1 MQIEHK
7 LLIEGEKTVIYLD
20 VYLED
25 NYEFS
30 KENFNDKIKG
40 KNVRT
45 EIKKYIEKNVD
56 YIKGAVI
63 VVAINGILIGAL
75 TMNPQKEIQ
84 NLVGEINNETKQE
97 IVLDTA
103 KNSEEKDNENKD
115 LDETTNDEEVKVKEN
130 LTSTPSSSS
139 TKKQN
144 TTTNNK
150 TSTSKTNATT
160 NKTQTTTKPST
171 TTKPATTSTT
181 NPTQTNTS
189 NTNNNQTSTK
199 IEETKP
205 QGTYIKLNTNGVVK
219 EIELETYIIG
229 VVAAEMPAS
238 FNIEALKAQAVAA
251 RTYAMK
257 KASQGITLKNST
269 SDQVYKTTDQMK
281 SMWGSSFSTYYNKVK
296 NAVNATKGL
305 VLKYNGAYIDAQ
317 YSSMTNG
324 KTELPENVWT
334 YSRPYL
340 QCVSSTWD
348 TKVAN
353 FQVTKTFTY
362 EKVSSSLGQTVTPD
376 TNIEIISR
384 TVSDRVDKIQIGDKT
399 FAGTKL
405 RSLLGLRSTDFSI
418 KQNPNNIEITTKGY
432 GHGVGMSQYGAHMA
446 ANEGYTYR
454 QILNHYYVGAQI
466 VQI

>member
-1 MQIEHK
+1 MQINHK
-7 LLIEGEKTVIYLD
+7 TIIDDGKSIIYLD

-25 NYEFS
+25 IYEFG
-30 KENFNDKIKG
+30 KENFNNKESA
-40 KNVRT
+40 KNIGN
-45 EIKKYIEKNVD
+45 EIKKYIEKNIE

-75 TMNPQKEIQ
+75 TMTPQREIQ
-84 NLVGEINNETKQE
+84 NVAESIYNETKQE
-97 IVLDTA
+97 IMSDTA
-103 KNSEEKDNENKD
+103 EINEYDENDELQDEITDHSKEEKA
-115 LDETTNDEEVKVKEN
+115 TTDSSQT
-130 LTSTPSSSS
+130 TSIS

-144 TTTNNK
+144 TSTTN
-150 TSTSKTNATT
+150 TGTTT
-160 NKTQTTTKPST
+160 NKPKPVKPST
-171 TTKPATTSTT
+171 TTTTTNTTQANTSTQ
-181 NPTQTNTS
+181 N
-189 NTNNNQTSTK
+189 STK
-199 IEETKP
+199 VEDSSPLE
-205 QGTYIKLNTNGVVK
+205 TYIKLNTNGVVK

-269 SDQVYKTTDQMK
+269 ADQVYKTTEQMK
-281 SMWGSSFSTYYNKVK
+281 ANWGNSFSTYYNKIK

-305 VLKYNGAYIDAQ
+305 VLKYNGSYIDAQ

-348 TKVAN
+348 TKVFN
-353 FQVTKTFTY
+353 FQVTKSFSY
-362 EKVSSSLGQTVTPD
+362 EKVSSSLGQTITKD
-376 TNIEIISR
+376 TNIEILSK
-384 TVSDRVDKIQIGDKT
+384 TVSNRVDKIQIGDKIYS
-399 FAGTKL
+399 GTKL

-418 KQNPNNIEITTKGY
+418 KLNENNIEITTKGY
-432 GHGVGMSQYGAHMA
+432 GHGVGMSQYGAHIA
-446 ANEGYTYR
+446 ANEGYTYK
-454 QILNHYYVGAQI
+454 QILNHYYVGANI
-466 VQI
+466 VKI

>member
-7 LLIEGEKTVIYLD
+7 QLIESGKTVIYLD

-25 NYEFS
+25 NYEFG
-30 KENFNDKIKG
+30 KETFNNKVIT
-40 KNVRT
+40 KNIGT
-45 EIKKYIEKNVD
+45 EIKKYIEKNVE
-56 YIKGAVI
+56 YIKGAII

-75 TMNPQKEIQ
+75 TMTPQKEFQ
-84 NLVGEINNETKQE
+84 NVTGNIYNEIKQE
-97 IVLDTA
+97 IILDSA
-103 KNSEEKDNENKD
+103 KNNKENENRNLEELTAETNNKD
-115 LDETTNDEEVKVKEN
+115 VKKDEIKIKEN
-130 LTSTPSSSS
+130 LTPTPSSSS

-144 TTTNNK
+144 TTTSNK
-150 TSTSKTNATT
+150 TSSHKTNTSTVTTKPTT
-160 NKTQTTTKPST
+160 NTTQTTT
-171 TTKPATTSTT
+171 
-181 NPTQTNTS
+181 S
-189 NTNNNQTSTK
+189 NTTYTQNSTK
-199 IEETKP
+199 VEETKP

-269 SDQVYKTTDQMK
+269 ADQVYKTTDQMK
-281 SMWGSSFSTYYNKVK
+281 ATWGASFSTYYNKVK

-324 KTELPENVWT
+324 KTELPEYVWSF
-334 YSRPYL
+334 SRPYL

-348 TKVAN
+348 TKVSN

-362 EKVSSSLGQTVTPD
+362 EKVSSALGQTITQD
-376 TNIEIISR
+376 TNIEILSR
-384 TVSDRVDKIQIGDKT
+384 TVSDRVDKIQIGNKT
-399 FAGTKL
+399 YSGTKL

-418 KQNPNNIEITTKGY
+418 SLNSSNIEITTKGY

-466 VQI
+466 VKI

>member
-7 LLIEGEKTVIYLD
+7 QLIESGKTVIYLD

-25 NYEFS
+25 NYEFG
-30 KENFNDKIKG
+30 KETFNNKVIT
-40 KNVRT
+40 KNIGT
-45 EIKKYIEKNVD
+45 EIKKYIEKNVE
-56 YIKGAVI
+56 YIKGAII

-75 TMNPQKEIQ
+75 TMTPQKEFQ
-84 NLVGEINNETKQE
+84 NVTGNIYNEIKQE
-97 IVLDTA
+97 ILLDSA
-103 KNSEEKDNENKD
+103 NNNKENENKNIEELTAETNNKD
-115 LDETTNDEEVKVKEN
+115 VKKDEIKIKEN
-130 LTSTPSSSS
+130 LTSTTSSSS

-144 TTTNNK
+144 TTTTNK
-150 TSTSKTNATT
+150 TSSHKTNTSTVTTKPTT
-160 NKTQTTTKPST
+160 NTTQTTT
-171 TTKPATTSTT
+171 
-181 NPTQTNTS
+181 S
-189 NTNNNQTSTK
+189 NTTYTQNLTK
-199 IEETKP
+199 VEETKP

-269 SDQVYKTTDQMK
+269 ADQVYKTADQMK
-281 SMWGSSFSTYYNKVK
+281 ATWGASFSTYYNKVK

-324 KTELPENVWT
+324 KTELPEYVWSF
-334 YSRPYL
+334 SRPYL

-348 TKVAN
+348 TKVSN

-362 EKVSSSLGQTVTPD
+362 EKVSSALGQTITQD
-376 TNIEIISR
+376 TNIEILSR
-384 TVSDRVDKIQIGDKT
+384 TVSDRVDKIQIGNKT
-399 FAGTKL
+399 YSGTKL

-418 KQNPNNIEITTKGY
+418 SLNSSNIEITTKGY

-466 VQI
+466 VKI